1 MVSGSLWSPRGL
13 WISIFLRAFSTRGSP
28 AFCGASPGAPSCAHS
43 PASCEASP
51 RAPSC
56 AHLPA
61 PCGASPRAPSG
72 THTPAACAAHHPL
85 ELHFKLTL
93 QLLVQLIILLS
104 FILSSFSSPVQ
115 LIFQHPERA
124 ATIIGETTPSRHFST
139 SYHHRSYLHT
149 KSKQLSPLQI
159 IKIHQILNIPN
170 LICLF
175 VKYFNI

>member
-1 MVSGSLWSPRGL
+1 MDLLLFVEHLQEHHLVLILLLLVKHLHEHHLVLISL
-13 WISIFLRAFSTRGSP
+13 
-28 AFCGASPGAPSCAHS
+28 
-43 PASCEASP
+43 
-51 RAPSC
+51 
-56 AHLPA
+56 LPVE
-61 PCGASPRAPSG
+61 
-72 THTPAACAAHHPL
+72 HHHELPL
-85 ELHFKLTL
+85 ELTL

-149 KSKQLSPLQI
+149 NNNNNQFSPLQI